1 VSRVVLLLSLICLP
15 SCGDG
20 PGTVVNPAV
29 VNPAPDFSA
38 GQDLSAEITP
48 WRHGK
53 QSALTLAFDDNLGSH
68 HVVVA
73 PELERRGLR
82 GTFALNSG
90 RIGQGEW
97 TPWIR
102 LAERGHELANHGL
115 THARLPELSLEEAR
129 AEIEDGRTDLL
140 ANVACIDDIVT
151 FVYPYAHTNPDLGQI
166 VMEAHLGARADGVC
180 NPPTPY
186 DYSLIGASS
195 ATDFTT
201 LESELDECR
210 RAGGWRI
217 HYFHSIRPT
226 HTGDAYFHTYISYV
240 ASLRDS
246 LWVAPQGEITK
257 YTIAR
262 DLCHVTIHGQNPG
275 MLTVA
280 SDESLERLD
289 VPLTVRIQVLS
300 ETVDALVVDG
310 VIISLGSNRTVMVEI
325 APGDSVEV
333 LGGLLSAGIR
343 LLSEH
348 GLDPAPS
355 GRHRRWGIAPNIECA
370 NQFSARTV
378 LRQAGGI
385 AGERI
390 VALGSWGMRAT
401 ESNATSSSHEQV
413 PTTTECAVAPYDASL
428 NGRGGTCRTTNPA
441 TLLPRAVADN
451 RASRDD
457 RSRLVAPYSGST
469 GPMVPRDQA
478 ADNLRPRGGN
488 TVDPTRLVAHD
499 PAASDD
505 RRGGRTENPTS
516 NATRAVPLDVASGD
530 PWTGARHRAHSATH
544 SGDSSVTASNV
555 VENPTLLD
563 GRRG

>member
-1 VSRVVLLLSLICLP
+1 
-15 SCGDG
+15 
-20 PGTVVNPAV
+20 
-29 VNPAPDFSA
+29 
-38 GQDLSAEITP
+38 
-48 WRHGK
+48 
-53 QSALTLAFDDNLGSH
+53 
-68 HVVVA
+68 
-73 PELERRGLR
+73 
-82 GTFALNSG
+82 
-90 RIGQGEW
+90 
-97 TPWIR
+97 
-102 LAERGHELANHGL
+102 
-115 THARLPELSLEEAR
+115 LEEAR
-129 AEIEDGRTDLL
+129 AEIEDGRSDLL
-140 ANVACIDDIVT
+140 ANVPCIDDIVT

-201 LESELDECR
+201 LESELGECR

-217 HYFHSIRPT
+217 HYFHSIHPT
-226 HTGDAYFHTYISYV
+226 HTGDAYFHAYISYV

-310 VIISLGSNRTVMVEI
+310 VIMSLGSNRTVMVEI

-390 VALGSWGMRAT
+390 VALGSWGMRAIGGIT
-401 ESNATSSSHEQV
+401 ETWVPEDLIPDVFNATEPFDLRGVNRATAESNATSSSHEQV